1 MTVIGR
7 RSLAALPVLLAG
19 GARAAMPA
27 QATLIVPFAPGGGT
41 DLVFRLLAPA
51 AGERLGTR
59 FVIENRGGGATV
71 PGMQAMTRQPAD
83 GAALAAVSSALLIA
97 AALRRDMPFDWR
109 SALAP
114 VLLVADVPYVVTVR
128 ADAGPR
134 DLAAL
139 LAMAARAEQPP
150 AFASGG
156 FGTVSHLA
164 GELLA
169 QRAGV
174 RLLHVP
180 YARGDGPAIADL
192 LAGQVA
198 LAVTTLPAAAPHL
211 AAGTLRALAVTTAA
225 RAAAL
230 PDVPTVAEQGIGG
243 FDVGALIGLAGP
255 AGLPAPLAAGIADAF
270 TAAMAEPALRA
281 RLLAL
286 GVAPVGGTPERF
298 AARLAAE
305 AAMWAEV
312 VTRGGIAAG

>member
-1 MTVIGR
+1 MMPVR
-7 RSLAALPVLLAG
+7 RRALAALPLLLAG
-19 GARAAMPA
+19 GARAAMPG
-27 QATLIVPFAPGGGT
+27 QTTLIVPFAPGGGT
-41 DLVFRLLAPA
+41 DLVFRLLAPPT
-51 AGERLGTR
+51 GERLGTR

-71 PGMQAMTRQPAD
+71 PGTQAMIRQPAD
-83 GAALAAVSSALLIA
+83 GGTLAAVSSALLIT

-128 ADAGPR
+128 ADAAAR
-134 DLAAL
+134 DLPAL
-139 LAMAARAEQPP
+139 LAMAGRAAQPP

-198 LAVTTLPAAAPHL
+198 LAVTTLPAAAPHI
-211 AAGTLRALAVTTAA
+211 AAGALRALAVTTAA

-230 PDVPTVAEQGIGG
+230 PDVPTVAEQGLGG

-255 AGLPAPLAAGIADAF
+255 AGLPAPLAAQIAATF
-270 TAAMAEPALRA
+270 TAAMAYPALRD

-286 GVAPVGGTPERF
+286 GVAPVGGTPEQF

-305 AAMWAEV
+305 AAMWADAIA
-312 VTRGGIAAG
+312 RGGIAAG